1 MMGVTWTYALLG
13 AATLLCGA
21 MGTIL
26 MKVQFSMTVE
36 GTVICRDGATN
47 DSTTHCPFHKP
58 WFGVLQMKIAM
69 TMCLIYLLIRQ
80 KVTGK
85 PYLESPVFKRK
96 HFGAKY
102 MPQPRSYEERRTLL
116 QEAYDGPSWRTMLFL
131 VFPALLDLINTT
143 LAFTGLLWVPASV
156 YQMSNGAVLLFSA
169 FIAMRFMGR
178 DLYCYQILSI
188 LLVAFAV
195 IIFSVAGILGGDHNA
210 VSPLEIYTNIT
221 TTYELPTIPV
231 TTSDVHQAVGMAFIL
246 LGQVALAAQ
255 FAVEEHFMVERH
267 VSPLL
272 LVGMEGAWGLV
283 LFIGLVPVLGM
294 TPASDAITAQLWHED
309 FSDTWVKLKSSP
321 SLLCLVLA
329 YMLSIGTYN
338 IAALYVTKYL
348 SSIVRSM
355 LEIGRTVGVWMV
367 ALVVYYILSWND
379 PNSPGEAWS
388 DWSWVQ
394 LFGFALLVLATLTY
408 KKSIHFPCLGLYQD
422 DRGLPISVPQVVFL
436 GDRR

>member
-338 IAALYVTKYL
+338 VRLVVPFAKIYMCAFWRRLR
-348 SSIVRSM
+348 RSM
-355 LEIGRTVGVWMV
+355 
-367 ALVVYYILSWND
+367 S
-379 PNSPGEAWS
+379 PNTSHPS
-388 DWSWVQ
+388 
-394 LFGFALLVLATLTY
+394 FAA
-408 KKSIHFPCLGLYQD
+408 CLRY
-422 DRGLPISVPQVVFL
+422 
-436 GDRR
+436 